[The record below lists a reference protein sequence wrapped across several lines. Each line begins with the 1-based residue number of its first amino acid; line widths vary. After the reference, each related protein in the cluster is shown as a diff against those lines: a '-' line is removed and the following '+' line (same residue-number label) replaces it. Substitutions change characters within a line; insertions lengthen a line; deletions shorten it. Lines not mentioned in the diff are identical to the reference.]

1 MKPIQ
6 KIELLEQIGA
16 ELQSRMT
23 YADLNIYLSNYGI
36 SPGSGTQNSY
46 NSKRVYVKD
55 LLATQSDEKLI
66 AIAEELDIEH
76 KLPPPKI
83 AEPTFWKTGQFRL
96 FLSHLSSFKK
106 QTSNLQ
112 SALTQY
118 GVSSFVAHEDIE
130 PSREWQNEIEAAL
143 QTMDA
148 IVPLLMPGFKES
160 NWCDQEL
167 GFAVAKNVL
176 VVPVRKGL
184 DPYGFIGK
192 YQGIQAEGKT
202 IGQVAEA
209 IFGTLVT
216 SPRTKP
222 KMLKALAFSCAQS
235 SDPEEA
241 LDKLKLLR
249 GIPELP
255 LDIVSYLKER
265 IEDNGILREEN
276 KFTNLANLL
285 LKEYGLTKIGSEK
298 HTKQEDLDDIPF

>member
-23 YADLNIYLSNYGI
+23 YADIDIYLSNYGI

-46 NSKRVYVKD
+46 NSKRVYAKD
-55 LLATQSDEKLI
+55 LLAKKNDDTLI
-66 AIAEELDIEH
+66 AIAEELEIEH

-112 SALTQY
+112 SVLTNY
-118 GVSSFVAHEDIE
+118 GVSSFVAHKDIE
-130 PSREWQNEIEAAL
+130 PIREWQNEIEAAL

-148 IVPLLMPGFKES
+148 IAPLLMPGFKES

-176 VVPVRKGL
+176 IVPVRKGL

-192 YQGIQAEGKT
+192 LQGIQGEGKT

-209 IFGTLVT
+209 IYGALVT

-222 KMLKALAFSCAQS
+222 KILKALAFSCAQS
-235 SDPEEA
+235 SDTDDA
-241 LDKLKLLR
+241 LNKLKLIR
-249 GIPELP
+249 GVPELP
-255 LDIVSYLKER
+255 LDIVRYLKER
-265 IEDNGILREEN
+265 IEDNGFLREEI
-276 KFTNLANLL
+276 KFTNIANLL
-285 LKEYGLTKIGSEK
+285 LNEYHLTKIGSDEK
-298 HTKQEDLDDIPF
+298 TQQEDLDEIPF